1 MSAAVPWAPPEGW
14 CIMMRAWGSAERLP
28 LVPAVSRNEPIEAA
42 IPMQIVFTG
51 ARRNCIVS

>member
-1 MSAAVPWAPPEGW
+1 
-14 CIMMRAWGSAERLP
+14 MMRAWGNAWRFP
-28 LVPAVSRNEPIEAA
+28 LRPAVRRKEPIEAA